1 MSPLFLYAATLVFEM
16 GAVDEV
22 LARETSG
29 LRPPGAWFFQT
40 RGYGAVDDATGLEVA
55 FALHGVDAWRAVLL
69 SATPGAS
76 VAIDAIDAK
85 RGHPPAATG
94 VVRRVRMRDGG
105 DVLTGAIDDK
115 TLCSPLE
122 DGFWSGA
129 EVRVLAARPPPDRAF
144 PSAVIVLDDHPE
156 LGALVLLAP
165 GDSVETRAVS
175 RRGVRLRETL
185 SVRHAASGVL
195 ELRRAA
201 DRQTVCF
208 KTETIGDNP
217 SGGLK
222 RWNAGAPIVR
232 NAARLKIRPGQG

>member
-1 MSPLFLYAATLVFEM
+1 MSPLFLYAATLVSDL

-29 LRPPGAWFFQT
+29 FRPPGAWFFQT

-55 FALHGVDAWRAVLL
+55 FALHGVDAGRAVLL

-76 VAIDAIDAK
+76 VAIDAK
-85 RGHPPAATG
+85 SGSTPAATA
-94 VVRRVRMRDGG
+94 VVRRVRMQDGG
-105 DVLTGAIDDK
+105 DVLTGALDEK
-115 TLCSPLE
+115 TSCSPLE

-208 KTETIGDNP
+208 HAETVGENP

-222 RWNAGAPIVR
+222 RWNAGAPIVG
-232 NAARLKIRPGQG
+232 NAARLKIRPGHR